1 MSRSKLH
8 QTALSPTSNHSSN
21 ACQFT
26 AIGRAQPD
34 LTEQN
39 KASQSANLSLYK
51 YPYRQIEYQR
61 SPVPP
66 LDDRSAVQVWSMEH
80 AILSNCSPP
89 VPFLSIRIN
98 QPETPVPIA
107 VGMNERLIV
116 SLTLTLPSGILFG
129 VAPIVEW
136 HDSNEYPFSSRH
148 KEHHYL
154 EQDDDDDKALSGLSK
169 ERNLTTRDAISQG
182 GYSTNAAVRT

>member
-1 MSRSKLH
+1 M
-8 QTALSPTSNHSSN
+8 P
-21 ACQFT
+21 F
-26 AIGRAQPD
+26 
-34 LTEQN
+34 
-39 KASQSANLSLYK
+39 Y
-51 YPYRQIEYQR
+51 QIAAPR
-61 SPVPP
+61 SP
-66 LDDRSAVQVWSMEH
+66 L
-80 AILSNCSPP
+80 
-89 VPFLSIRIN
+89 LSISIN

-148 KEHHYL
+148 KEHHDL
-154 EQDDDDDKALSGLSK
+154 DQDGDDDDKALSGLSK
-169 ERNLTTRDAISQG
+169 ERNLTTRDSISQG